1 MTKIRFLGVAAY
13 EIINNR
19 GQRILIDPYIDSS
32 PRCPIKST
40 EFDRVDVIIVSHA
53 PFDHFGDTEE
63 IARRTGAK
71 VVCGGEIR
79 NFLIAKGI
87 PTEQIRATVWGIC
100 VQVEGIKIYPV
111 ENHHWSQMRMPDG
124 TFASGVPNAY
134 VLYLD
139 EHIRFYHYGDTAIFR
154 DLTLIRDIHRPT
166 HGCLGITN
174 PPELLQLV
182 GGAGEVLTGEM
193 NPLEGALAAQ
203 WLGLHTVF
211 PCHYYDHTQADV
223 LEFQRRIADA
233 QQQGL
238 EHAPVKSV
246 PLALGEWHELE
257 PVPDWKPLYV

>member
-1 MTKIRFLGVAAY
+1 MSKIRFLGVAAY
-13 EIINNR
+13 EIMNDK

-40 EFDRVDVIIVSHA
+40 EFDKVDLIIVSHA

-63 IARRTGAK
+63 IAKRTGAP

-87 PTEQIRATVWGIC
+87 PPSQIRATVWGIC
-100 VQVEGIKIYPV
+100 VQVNGIKVYPV
-111 ENHHWSQMRMPDG
+111 ENHHWSQMKMPDG

-134 VLYLD
+134 VVYLED
-139 EHIRFYHYGDTAIFR
+139 NVRFYHYGDTAIYR

-174 PPELLQLV
+174 PTELLQMIPA
-182 GGAGEVLTGEM
+182 AGEVLTGEM
-193 NPLEGALAAQ
+193 NPLEGVLASQ

-211 PCHYYDHTQADV
+211 PCHYYDKDCADV
-223 LEFQRRIADA
+223 LDFQNRISKA
-233 QQQGL
+233 QK
-238 EHAPVKSV
+238 ENIPHTPVKSV
-246 PLALGEWHELE
+246 ALDLGEWYILE
-257 PVPDWKPLYV
+257 PVLDWKPTYF